1 MLETEDKIKSQDN
14 YQKTIETG
22 TLEETI
28 EATKES
34 NKYKKHPE
42 ISIPDENNKKIKKPK
57 KTKLTKTL
65 SSL

>member
-1 MLETEDKIKSQDN
+1 MLETEDKIKNQDN
-14 YQKTIETG
+14 CQKTIETG

-28 EATKES
+28 EVTKEN

-42 ISIPDENNKKIKKPK
+42 ISITDENNKKPK

-65 SSL
+65 SNL